1 MVQKKGNEMSF
12 KEQYKRARE
21 IVDAAEWWDKNW
33 KSKADFL
40 NEKFPDIAAKGPTW
54 SQRINASK
62 KFLKDIE
69 ESLFTPPIQEE
80 SIDDET

>member
-1 MVQKKGNEMSF
+1 MSF
-12 KEQYKRARE
+12 KEQYKRAKE
-21 IVDAAEWWDKNW
+21 IVEAAGWWDKNW
-33 KSKADFL
+33 KSKANFL

-69 ESLFTPPIQEE
+69 ESLFAPTVQEDE
-80 SIDDET
+80 EADEIVQDDE